1 MPRSFLITLC
11 IAIVVAVTTAA
22 PAVAR
27 SLIRDADI
35 EYALGRLAQ
44 PLIAAAGLNAN
55 RIDILVINDDS
66 MNAFV
71 VNDRAVFL
79 HSGMILRLDTA
90 AELQAVIA
98 HELAHIA
105 NGHIA
110 RRMTNRRAA
119 GTVGGIAMA
128 LGAVAAASGEAGAG
142 AAMAVGAANSA
153 NRRFLTHTRA
163 EEAAADASGVR
174 FMADAGVDPTAA
186 AKVLNRFR
194 GQEALSVDRQD
205 PYIRS
210 HPLTRDRIRA
220 VEGLAAALPVRPGG
234 DSMADYWFAR
244 AQGKLSAFLRAPSWT
259 LRRLG
264 DDASSDITM
273 MRRAVALHRQPDPD
287 AARDAINRLVAARPE
302 DPFVHELKGQILLE
316 SRAFGPAIAAYEQ
329 AAALA
334 PRNALVLAGLGRALL
349 TREDSAS
356 TRRALDVLES
366 ARARDPRDARM
377 MRDLALAHARLGQ
390 NAMASLATAERYA
403 LLGRGTDASLHARRA
418 LGALPQGSAAWRR
431 ADDILRAFENANN

>member
-1 MPRSFLITLC
+1 MAL
-11 IAIVVAVTTAA
+11 AA
-22 PAVAR
+22 ALPAAAR

-35 EYALGRLAQ
+35 EYALARLAQ

-55 RIDILVINDDS
+55 RIDVLVINDDS

-119 GTVGGIAMA
+119 STVGGIAVA
-128 LGAVAAASGEAGAG
+128 LGAAAALAGEGAAG
-142 AAMAVGAANSA
+142 AALGVGAANSA

-163 EEAAADASGVR
+163 EEAAADASGLR
-174 FMADAGVDPTAA
+174 FMADAGVDPAA
-186 AKVLNRFR
+186 AADVLSRFR
-194 GQEALSVDRQD
+194 GQEALSIDRQD
-205 PYIRS
+205 PYLRG

-234 DSMADYWFAR
+234 DGGADYWFAR
-244 AQGKLSAFLRAPSWT
+244 AQGKPSAFLRAPSWT

-264 DDASSDITM
+264 DEAGSDIAM
-273 MRRAVALHRQPDPD
+273 MRRAVALHRQPDPEG
-287 AARDAINRLVAARPE
+287 ARAAINQLVAARPE

-349 TREDSAS
+349 TREDAAS
-356 TRRALDVLES
+356 TRRALGVLED

-377 MRDLALAHARLGQ
+377 MRDLAVAHARLGQ

-403 LLGRGTDASLHARRA
+403 LLGRGTDAVLHASRA
-418 LGALPQGSAAWRR
+418 AGALPQGSPAWRR
-431 ADDILRAFENANN
+431 ADDILRAFENADK